1 MYVLGIYIKYLANN
15 LNKINYIFIKI
26 LDPYRIINKFSNFY
40 VHTLMN
46 LKKHNFY
53 LDKRGEIVI
62 YRHFYFK
69 IVNLFLIFY

>member
-46 LKKHNFY
+46 LKKNITFT
-53 LDKRGEIVI
+53 
-62 YRHFYFK
+62 
-69 IVNLFLIFY
+69 